1 MGAES
6 TLESCLNCKKMPHT
20 LYYFYMDNSES
31 SVTQA
36 AMMAIMNSLTP
47 LRQQSVKRI
56 TTELVNLR
64 LSAAAIDAVL
74 AAVILEAAEKQYV
87 DEGGAVPPP
96 RESSVDILKSLFT
109 GGTNKN
115 EEAN

>member
-1 MGAES
+1 
-6 TLESCLNCKKMPHT
+6 
-20 LYYFYMDNSES
+20 MDSSES

-47 LRQQSVKRI
+47 LRQQSVKKI

-64 LSAAAIDAVL
+64 LSSTAIDTVL
-74 AAVILEAAEKQYV
+74 AAVILEAAERQYV

-109 GGTNKN
+109 DRVNKK
-115 EEAN
+115 EAN

>member
-1 MGAES
+1 M
-6 TLESCLNCKKMPHT
+6 
-20 LYYFYMDNSES
+20 YYFYMDSSES

-47 LRQQSVKRI
+47 LRQQSVKKI

-64 LSAAAIDAVL
+64 LSSTAIDTVL
-74 AAVILEAAEKQYV
+74 AAVILEAAERQYV

-109 GGTNKN
+109 DRVNKK
-115 EEAN
+115 EAN